1 MSTTRSRGATV
12 MSVLRLLVWTV
23 IAVALVKFAF
33 FPATAQ
39 AEDPVLDPGA
49 QLGQMTVTAETGT
62 ITNSISLEGTI
73 RSDAATTVRATGEG
87 EVTAVYAEDGQ
98 VVALGDPVLLIQKET
113 PGEDTVTTDAE
124 GNSTVTPGKSTW
136 HNTWINAPA
145 SGTLQLTAL
154 MGQQFAIGDT
164 LGSIQPPT
172 FSAVATLTPD
182 QMYRIQDVPDT
193 ATVTITNGPAP
204 FECSGLQVVTPK
216 PGAESA
222 GGAATPATGGSG
234 NEGGSATSIRATCAI
249 PTDQKVFPGL
259 QVKMDLVAGEATDVQ
274 TLPATAVE
282 GRFQTG
288 YVYIPGA
295 DPASPQKVQVK
306 LGISDGKRIEVK
318 EGLSEGQEVLEFVP
332 GQQETGMQCNP
343 MTGEGC

>member
-1 MSTTRSRGATV
+1 MSTSRSRGATV

-33 FPATAQ
+33 FPTTAQ
-39 AEDPVLDPGA
+39 AEDPTLDPGA
-49 QLGQMTVTAETGT
+49 EYGQMTVTAETGT

-73 RSDAATTVRATGEG
+73 RSDAAAAVRSSGEG

-98 VVALGDPVLLIQKET
+98 VMAQGDPILLIQREI
-113 PGEDTVTTDAE
+113 PGEDTVITDAE
-124 GNSTVTPGKSTW
+124 GNTTVTPGESQW
-136 HNTWINAPA
+136 RNTWINAPA
-145 SGTLQLTAL
+145 AGTLQLTAL
-154 MGQQFAIGDT
+154 MGQQFAIGDS
-164 LGSIQPPT
+164 LGSIQPPS

-193 ATVTITNGPAP
+193 ATITITNGPAP

-216 PGAESA
+216 AGADSS
-222 GGAATPATGGSG
+222 GGGSTGVDASG
-234 NEGGSATSIRATCAI
+234 NEGDSATSILATCAI
-249 PTDQKVFPGL
+249 PSDQKVFPGL
-259 QVKMDLVAGEATDVQ
+259 QVEMDLVAGEATDVQ

-288 YVYIPGA
+288 YVYLPGDDSA
-295 DPASPQKVQVK
+295 DPRQVQVK
-306 LGISDGKRIEVK
+306 LGLSDGERIEVQD
-318 EGLSEGQEVLEFVP
+318 GLSEGQEVLEFVP
-332 GQQETGMQCNP
+332 GEQETEMQCNP